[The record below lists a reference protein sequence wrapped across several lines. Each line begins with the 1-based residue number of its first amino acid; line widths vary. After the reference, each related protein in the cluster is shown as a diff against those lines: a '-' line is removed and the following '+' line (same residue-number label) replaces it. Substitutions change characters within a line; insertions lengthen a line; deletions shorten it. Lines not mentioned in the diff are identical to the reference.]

1 MILIELQMSKNK
13 NKYCVYVIALKKEV
27 LKEKK
32 FTIMNPQY
40 QQGKKCYYVGSTS
53 LTPEERL
60 RIHVEAIPT
69 KKGTKQ
75 FNKYVNRYS
84 DGLRPGQY
92 KSLGFFDSR
101 KEAMLKEK
109 AKAKRLRS
117 KGHAIWTDGKFME
130 EFMAEENQSSSS

>member
-1 MILIELQMSKNK
+1 MILIELQVSKNK

-40 QQGKKCYYVGSTS
+40 QQGKNCYYIGSTS
-53 LTPEERL
+53 RTPEERL

-69 KKGTKQ
+69 KTGNKQ

-84 DGLRPGQY
+84 DGLRPRQY

-101 KEAMLKEK
+101 KEAMLNEK

>member
-1 MILIELQMSKNK
+1 M
-13 NKYCVYVIALKKEV
+13 IALKKEV

-32 FTIMNPQY
+32 FSIMNPQY
-40 QQGKKCYYVGSTS
+40 QQGKNCYYIGSTS
-53 LTPEERL
+53 RTPEERL
-60 RIHVEAIPT
+60 RIHIEAIPT
-69 KKGTKQ
+69 KKGNKQ

-84 DGLRPGQY
+84 DGLRPRQY

-101 KEAMLKEK
+101 KEALINERE
-109 AKAKRLRS
+109 KAKRLRN